1 VHVATAAEAGARMCS
16 AGGGAAALPSSIT
29 SRLRLPTSTSQARAR
44 LASPGGAASGV
55 SSAPSSTT
63 HAIAAFVALSL
74 NLAVAP

>member
-1 VHVATAAEAGARMCS
+1 
-16 AGGGAAALPSSIT
+16 
-29 SRLRLPTSTSQARAR
+29 
-44 LASPGGAASGV
+44 V